1 MQRYVN
7 GTINPYSIN
16 ECRMRFVLDCLLLS
30 DSAAECTYPSDPKV
44 KYHMLNIFCPGVATV
59 GDSLMVIDKLVF
71 KEKRYTYKELM
82 RILDDDYQNHEDLR
96 NEILSY
102 TMFGNDSDNDTYTVM
117 AGNAYIKAV
126 ENLNL
131 PENYYVEAGFY
142 SLERD
147 NTWKLSIPATPDGRK
162 AGDPFS
168 ENQSPTYGAD
178 KNGIT
183 ALLKSLSKLPFD
195 KTVTGGLNLTFSKKM
210 SPDILKAL
218 VVSYFQMGGFHTGI
232 SVVDRETLKDAMVHP
247 EKYKSLTVR
256 LYGFSEY
263 FISLPEWQ
271 QLAILNRT
279 EYN

>member
-1 MQRYVN
+1 
-7 GTINPYSIN
+7 
-16 ECRMRFVLDCLLLS
+16 
-30 DSAAECTYPSDPKV
+30 
-44 KYHMLNIFCPGVATV
+44 
-59 GDSLMVIDKLVF
+59 
-71 KEKRYTYKELM
+71 
-82 RILDDDYQNHEDLR
+82 
-96 NEILSY
+96 
-102 TMFGNDSDNDTYTVM
+102 M

-131 PENYYVEAGFY
+131 PENYYVAAGFY

-147 NTWKLSIPATPDGRK
+147 NTWKLSIPATPDGRR

-247 EKYKSLTVR
+247 EKHKSLTVR